1 MPEPR
6 DPGLGLSVASRTG
19 FRGGTPRPAWGA
31 VCVLL
36 MARIDVLA
44 AARWRFGGLRNR
56 VDEFSTGGRKGGAS
70 VTASRLLLS
79 KARGHISPTPG
90 RAHAGE
96 TATRPHAHCSVSA
109 RPGFRAAT
117 RCAIQ
122 AAIQPSKIRSSSGSI
137 LVNPTPISWR
147 LRTMALSA
155 TCRDCPRPP
164 RRTLESNWS

>member
-1 MPEPR
+1 MRWRSQREPR
-6 DPGLGLSVASRTG
+6 RSVRVS
-19 FRGGTPRPAWGA
+19 
-31 VCVLL
+31 VCVHL

-44 AARWRFGGLRNR
+44 AARWRFRR
-56 VDEFSTGGRKGGAS
+56 AQEPVVDEFSTGGRKGGAS
-70 VTASRLLLS
+70 VTAFRLLLS